1 MQPVATT
8 TTVRVPSNLR
18 QLTDSEAKGFLHGTK
33 DQENQTNRTAHRL
46 EIQHRMWMLLLSL
59 GIALTSRSCHAL
71 SIEPPQQPPAIGRRT
86 FVNSATAMSSLIAL
100 TAKGSPTFA
109 ASKIGQRLEDDK
121 LVIPPPSY
129 ASELK
134 GVDNT
139 YFPSYLAGTWDVT
152 QTLVDV
158 KTPLGLKFAGGPNGD
173 MEIAKASLAQSSR
186 QFNRPVQLQLRY
198 IPTKWGVAEDRL
210 FNVRQRLDAFAG
222 KVVVASVEYANVGGS
237 NRQSVLALG
246 GQETDPLQTTV
257 VRFKGPAAQKS
268 FIVSH
273 GGDPLT
279 QSDEDWSGYEL
290 QRSIFALTN
299 QNQG

>member
-1 MQPVATT
+1 MLKLTFCLAAIAQTCYGWSNEQPKQPINFGRRAFVAS
-8 TTVRVPSNLR
+8 TV
-18 QLTDSEAKGFLHGTK
+18 
-33 DQENQTNRTAHRL
+33 
-46 EIQHRMWMLLLSL
+46 
-59 GIALTSRSCHAL
+59 
-71 SIEPPQQPPAIGRRT
+71 AIGPI
-86 FVNSATAMSSLIAL
+86 VAL
-100 TAKGSPTFA
+100 TANGSP
-109 ASKIGQRLEDDK
+109 ASASSSNIGQRMEEDK

-129 ASELK
+129 ASELN

-139 YFPSYLAGTWDVT
+139 YFPSYMAGTWNVT

-173 MEIAKASLAQSSR
+173 LEIAKASLAQST
-186 QFNRPVQLQLRY
+186 QQVNRPVQLQLRY

-210 FNVRQRLDAFAG
+210 FNTRQRLNAFAG
-222 KVVVASVEYANVGGS
+222 KTVVATVDYANVGGS

-273 GGDPLT
+273 GGDPLSQT
-279 QSDEDWSGYEL
+279 EEDWAGYEL
-290 QRSIFALTN
+290 QRAIFALTN
-299 QNQG
+299 QNQGVY